1 MLARSFIPTIPLQ
14 KESQRALQFRDP
26 IWFELTFNGM
36 KIGLGSVALWF
47 AGIIILCGAVVS
59 YSLSDLWRWA
69 GLGSIAS
76 LLTSGVVFSW
86 FGMNT
91 FLFSQYWQV
100 PGMVLIGAWVQFISV
115 RFRMGQRFLAAL
127 ALLLV
132 AGDLYVL
139 NAIDGLL
146 ASSVGIE

>member
-1 MLARSFIPTIPLQ
+1 
-14 KESQRALQFRDP
+14 
-26 IWFELTFNGM
+26 
-36 KIGLGSVALWF
+36 
-47 AGIIILCGAVVS
+47 
-59 YSLSDLWRWA
+59 
-69 GLGSIAS
+69 
-76 LLTSGVVFSW
+76 
-86 FGMNT
+86 
-91 FLFSQYWQV
+91 
-100 PGMVLIGAWVQFISV
+100 MVLIGAWVQFISV